1 MTKVSLLFA
10 FSIVAAWAGEVH
22 PGATVPD
29 FKVYDSEGKAVA
41 SADLR
46 GSVTVVGFISTQC
59 PVSNGYNDRM
69 SALFRDYASKGV
81 KFRFIN
87 SNVNEPMSEVQSHAK
102 SVGFPFPVFKDRDNA
117 AADLFGA
124 QSTPEMYVVDGSGIV
139 RYHGAIDDS
148 PREPRVKVRR
158 IRAALDAV
166 LAGKPVEEAETKAFG
181 CTIKRARKST

>member
-1 MTKVSLLFA
+1 MTKAALLLA
-10 FSIVAAWAGEVH
+10 FSAAGLCAGDIH
-22 PGATVPD
+22 PGATIPD
-29 FKVYDSEGKAVA
+29 FTVYDSDGKALP

-124 QSTPEMYVVDGSGIV
+124 QSTPEMYVVDASGIV